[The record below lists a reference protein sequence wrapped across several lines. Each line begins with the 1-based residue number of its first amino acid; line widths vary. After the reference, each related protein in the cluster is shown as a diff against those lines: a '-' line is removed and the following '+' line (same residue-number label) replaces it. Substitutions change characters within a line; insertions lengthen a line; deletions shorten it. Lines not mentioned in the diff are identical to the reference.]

1 MRTSDSLQI
10 IAYSRRC
17 DFQSDQTAS
26 NQRAYRAQTRTSSS
40 LNLRQSFILAAT
52 IEQPGFLQPSLDFTY
67 LYAQDPGV
75 SPSTASD
82 LTLAGDQI
90 PRLPE
95 KRSSSSGSSPRP
107 VKKLKQGQRV
117 EQSRKSTSSEQKGA
131 GMAGSD
137 AGGNTTVA
145 DGVQPV
151 NKPKRVRT
159 GCLTCR
165 ERHLKCD
172 EALPNCQN
180 CRKSNRVCKR
190 GIRLNFI
197 DTQVQAPPVVP
208 PTQEWTVS
216 FLDESRE
223 IANEYKGGLSKYGVL
238 EIEPTAQTDN
248 SLSFDFS
255 TSVPPPTSVAHQ
267 PLPPIQGILP
277 DPYPEEQHNL
287 IYESHR
293 EPPHQHA
300 HPHTESTYS
309 GSNMQGGSSSYGN
322 PEQNTPAEGARDYL
336 DTQEEVLF
344 MQVFVEEVGLWM
356 DSMDPMKH
364 VSPASLWYHCD
375 DAQIPHEQRSNSSS
389 RFGDLCFD
397 KIRFHYHL
405 FSAYIVDMCLVLAT
419 ASVSCS
425 K

>member
-26 NQRAYRAQTRTSSS
+26 NQRAYRAQNRTSSS

-52 IEQPGFLQPSLDFTY
+52 IEQPGFLQPSLDFAY

-75 SPSTASD
+75 SPSAASD
-82 LTLAGDQI
+82 LTLVDDQI
-90 PRLPE
+90 LRLPE
-95 KRSSSSGSSPRP
+95 KRSSSSGSNPRP

-364 VSPASLWYHCD
+364 V
-375 DAQIPHEQRSNSSS
+375 
-389 RFGDLCFD
+389 
-397 KIRFHYHL
+397 
-405 FSAYIVDMCLVLAT
+405 
-419 ASVSCS
+419 
-425 K
+425 

>member
-1 MRTSDSLQI
+1 M
-10 IAYSRRC
+10 
-17 DFQSDQTAS
+17 
-26 NQRAYRAQTRTSSS
+26 
-40 LNLRQSFILAAT
+40 
-52 IEQPGFLQPSLDFTY
+52 P
-67 LYAQDPGV
+67 
-75 SPSTASD
+75 
-82 LTLAGDQI
+82 
-90 PRLPE
+90 
-95 KRSSSSGSSPRP
+95 
-107 VKKLKQGQRV
+107 
-117 EQSRKSTSSEQKGA
+117 
-131 GMAGSD
+131 GSD

-238 EIEPTAQTDN
+238 EIEPAAQTDN

-277 DPYPEEQHNL
+277 DPYPEGQHNL
-287 IYESHR
+287 IYETHR
-293 EPPHQHA
+293 EPSHQHA
-300 HPHTESTYS
+300 HSHTESAYS
-309 GSNMQGGSSSYGN
+309 GSNIQGGSSSYGN
-322 PEQNTPAEGARDYL
+322 PEQNTTPTEGARDYL

-364 VSPASLWYHCD
+364 V
-375 DAQIPHEQRSNSSS
+375 
-389 RFGDLCFD
+389 
-397 KIRFHYHL
+397 
-405 FSAYIVDMCLVLAT
+405 
-419 ASVSCS
+419 
-425 K
+425 